1 MVQVQAVV
9 DTLKQALK
17 ASSLT
22 YADVARG
29 LDMSEA
35 NIKRMF
41 ASRRFSLDRLEAICD
56 LMHMD
61 LTDLFQLVDKSRQ
74 RISQLLEEQERELV
88 ADVKLLLVAVS
99 VRNHMSYE
107 EIIHNYRITET
118 ECIHYL
124 AQLDRLNII
133 ELLPHNRIRLL
144 VDENFSWRPNGPIE
158 QFFEREVQSQFLK
171 SGFNSAGS
179 LRVFIPGLLS
189 ERSQQAIS
197 RKLLA
202 LGKEFTE
209 LHRQDCDLPLGK
221 RRSIGL
227 LLAIREWEFAAFR
240 PLSRHSNNQATR

>member
-1 MVQVQAVV
+1 MAQVQAVIA
-9 DTLKQALK
+9 TLKQALK
-17 ASSLT
+17 ADRLT

-29 LDMSEA
+29 LGMSEA
-35 NIKRMF
+35 NVKRMF
-41 ASRRFSLDRLEAICD
+41 ATERISLDRLEAICE
-56 LMHMD
+56 LIHMD
-61 LTDLFQLVDKSRQ
+61 LIDLFQLVDASRQ
-74 RISQLLEEQERELV
+74 RITQLLEEQERELV

-99 VRNHMSYE
+99 VRNHLSYE
-107 EIIHNYRITET
+107 EIIRNYMITET

-124 AQLDRLNII
+124 AKLDRLHII
-133 ELLPHNRIRLL
+133 DLLPRNRIKLR

-158 QFFEREVQSQFLK
+158 RFFEREVQSQFLK

-179 LRVFIPGLLS
+179 MRVFIPGLLS
-189 ERSQQAIS
+189 ERSHDAFT

-227 LLAIREWEFAAFR
+227 LLALREWEFAAFR
-240 PLSRHSNNQATR
+240 PLSRHLYR

>member
-1 MVQVQAVV
+1 MAQVQAVV

-17 ASSLT
+17 ASRLT

-29 LDMSEA
+29 LNMSEA
-35 NIKRMF
+35 NVKRMF

-56 LMHMD
+56 LVHLD

-74 RISQLLEEQERELV
+74 RITRLREEQERELV

-99 VRNHMSYE
+99 VRNHLSYE
-107 EIIHNYRITET
+107 EIIRNYRITET

-124 AQLDRLNII
+124 ARLDQLKII

-144 VDENFSWRPNGPIE
+144 VDDNFSWRPNGPIE
-158 QFFEREVQSQFLK
+158 RFFEREVQTQFLK

-189 ERSQQAIS
+189 ERSQDVIA

-209 LHRQDCDLPLGK
+209 LHQQDCELPLGK
-221 RRSIGL
+221 RRSTGL

-240 PLSRHSNNQATR
+240 PLTRHLESRDS